1 MKIRLASLLF
11 MAFCLTL
18 ATEARAG
25 VLYQNGPVNGICD
38 IQNCQVDAWTVNFGF
53 GVSDTFTVASNS
65 TITGANFA
73 FWMSPGD
80 TLTSLDWEVGT
91 VQFSNDVASGT
102 ASGANLTQTFMFTN
116 QYGYDI
122 NLISISGL
130 NVPVDSGIT
139 YWLTLQN
146 ATVASGD
153 PVYWDENNG
162 PSEGKQ
168 AFEGTIPSESFNI
181 IGNSGTGSTPEPGAI
196 VLFSSGVVGLGTV
209 LRRKLHRSS

>member
-1 MKIRLASLLF
+1 MKIRLASLLLL
-11 MAFCLTL
+11 AFCLAL
-18 ATEARAG
+18 ATESHAG
-25 VLYQNGPVNGICD
+25 VLYQNGPINGICD
-38 IQNCQVDAWTVNFGF
+38 IQNCTVDAWAINNGF
-53 GVSDTFTVASNS
+53 SISDSFTVGGSS

-80 TLTSLDWEVGT
+80 TVTSLDWAVGT
-91 VQFSNDVASGT
+91 VQFSNNIASGT
-102 ASGANLTQTFMFTN
+102 VSGTNLTQTFMSTN

-130 NVPVDSGIT
+130 NVPVDSGTT

-146 ATVASGD
+146 ATVASNN

-162 PSEGKQ
+162 PSTGKEN
-168 AFEGTIPSESFNI
+168 FEGTIPSESFNL
-181 IGNSGTGSTPEPGAI
+181 IGNSGSGSTPEPGGM

-209 LRRKLHRSS
+209 LRRKLRHSS

>member
-1 MKIRLASLLF
+1 MKLRLASLLLL
-11 MAFCLTL
+11 AFSL
-18 ATEARAG
+18 ALPTEAHAG

-38 IQNCQVDAWTVNFGF
+38 IQNCLVDAWTVNFGF
-53 GVSDTFTVASNS
+53 AVSDTFTMASNS

-91 VQFSNDVASGT
+91 VQFSNDIASGT

-130 NVPVDSGIT
+130 NVAVDSGTT

-168 AFEGTIPSESFNI
+168 AYEGTIPSESFNL
-181 IGNSGTGSTPEPGAI
+181 IGNSGGGSTPEPGGI
-196 VLFSSGVVGLGTV
+196 VLFGSGVIGLGTV
-209 LRRKLHRSS
+209 LRRRIRRSN